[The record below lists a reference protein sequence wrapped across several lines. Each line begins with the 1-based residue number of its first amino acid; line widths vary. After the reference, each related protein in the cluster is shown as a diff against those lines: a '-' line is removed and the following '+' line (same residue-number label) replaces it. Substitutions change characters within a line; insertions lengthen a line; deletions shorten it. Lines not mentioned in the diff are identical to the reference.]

1 MPAIFIKE
9 LGQWGPWLVDA
20 RQLEGFTLNLYWP
33 GWNQPANWLVQG
45 LQSPAQAKRFTSV
58 ENDGGREIWRF
69 GIDANDADFN
79 AKFLTKKISATFH
92 RDNGMWYPYYS
103 IQLSTL
109 LIEDPVL
116 GQLSFDI
123 TSRRS
128 M

>member
-1 MPAIFIKE
+1 
-9 LGQWGPWLVDA
+9 
-20 RQLEGFTLNLYWP
+20 
-33 GWNQPANWLVQG
+33 VQG
-45 LQSPAQAKRFTSV
+45 LQSPAQAKLYSETPADS
-58 ENDGGREIWRF
+58 GREIWRF
-69 GIDANDADFN
+69 GIDAHDADFN